1 MNAAGLTFHP
11 PGGLCPQIILMNQFG
26 DGLPFSPLRFQTY
39 ARELSK
45 AVYQMIDRDK
55 LRHEYPG
62 GLRTRVIGSDKFVT
76 LGDKTVMV
84 SQMATDDEIA
94 AALHLG
100 QAAVPAT
107 PLPPAPTITA
117 PASLYAISGSKPINR
132 GSFAASLRAMMDEA
146 RASLEQARNDGTT
159 QVKNAVEKLTVAK
172 QAVGKVSGQI
182 AKTISDEADDVM
194 AELGQISN
202 DL

>member
-1 MNAAGLTFHP
+1 M
-11 PGGLCPQIILMNQFG
+11 
-26 DGLPFSPLRFQTY
+26 PFSPLRFSQY
-39 ARELSK
+39 ARDLSE
-45 AVYQMIDRDK
+45 AIYQMIDRDK
-55 LRHEYPG
+55 LRKEYPG
-62 GLRTRVIGSDKFVT
+62 GLRTRVIGSHQFVT

-84 SQMATDDEIA
+84 SQMATDEEIA

-100 QAAVPAT
+100 GTTQPAT
-107 PLPPAPTITA
+107 PLPPAPTIQQA
-117 PASLYAISGSKPINR
+117 PVAPVSKPSPP

-146 RASLEQARNDGTT
+146 RASLEQARSDGTT
-159 QVKNAVEKLTVAK
+159 QVKKAVEKLAMAK
-172 QAVGKVSGQI
+172 ESVGKVSGQI

>member
-1 MNAAGLTFHP
+1 MNRP
-11 PGGLCPQIILMNQFG
+11 ER
-26 DGLPFSPLRFQTY
+26 FSPLRFKQY
-39 ARELSK
+39 AQDLSK
-45 AVYQMIDRDK
+45 AVYEMIDRDK

-76 LGDKTVMV
+76 LGDHTVMV

-94 AALHLG
+94 AALHLNG
-100 QAAVPAT
+100 ATAPTPAT

-117 PASLYAISGSKPINR
+117 PAPLYAVSGSKPISR

-146 RASLEQARNDGTT
+146 RGALEQARTDGTS
-159 QVKNAVEKLTVAK
+159 QVKKAVEKLTMAK
-172 QAVGKVSGQI
+172 ESVGKVSGQI